1 MTNKRVLGIAGVL
14 AAVLALGAVGFAI
27 GRQAGGDDG
36 SPPAAAA
43 GTPAAPAAAATPAP
57 GTATATP
64 PGSARVDPY
73 TGLPLD
79 PDTSKPHWFVPYMDA
94 ELKFPYFEGVVAG
107 ITISYEWALDA
118 GRDRKAD
125 PCAPYREVYDLEAA
139 RGSKVEIRRPTARP
153 FLEADTVSV
162 IICNDGTPVAAE
174 ASFEYPSDPAR
185 KIYGGSV
192 LVDREVTD
200 SPVITPFWRAHRV
213 KEVVVAGRPAVMAVS
228 PLPHLEFGLT
238 GLAAYHDGVLTQ
250 IYAFNLTER
259 DLLAVAEELL
269 R

>member
-1 MTNKRVLGIAGVL
+1 MTKKRVLAIAGTLAGVL
-14 AAVLALGAVGFAI
+14 ALGVVGFAI

-64 PGSARVDPY
+64 QAPAGVDPY

-107 ITISYEWALDA
+107 ITISYQWALDA
-118 GRDRKAD
+118 GRDEKAD
-125 PCAPYREVYDLEAA
+125 PCAPYRHAYDLEAA

-185 KIYGGSV
+185 KIYGGNFV
-192 LVDREVTD
+192 VTRYVTER
-200 SPVITPFWRAHRV
+200 PVISPFWRAHRV
-213 KEVVVAGRPAVMAVS
+213 KEVVVAGRPAAMAVS
-228 PLPHLEFGLT
+228 PLPHLEFGLS

>member
-1 MTNKRVLGIAGVL
+1 MTKKRVLGIAGML
-14 AAVLALGAVGFAI
+14 AAVLALGAVGFAV

-43 GTPAAPAAAATPAP
+43 GTPAAPAAAAAP

-64 PGSARVDPY
+64 TGSAGVDPY

-79 PDTSKPHWFVPYMDA
+79 PDTSQPLWYVPYQEA

-107 ITISYEWALDA
+107 ITITHQWTLDA
-118 GRDRKAD
+118 GRDEKAD
-125 PCAPYREVYDLEAA
+125 PCAPVRHAYDLEAA

-153 FLEADTVSV
+153 FLEADTVTV

-174 ASFEYPSDPAR
+174 ASFEYPSDPVR
-185 KIYGGSV
+185 KIYGGRV
-192 LVDREVTD
+192 LVTRYVTER
-200 SPVITPFWRAHRV
+200 PVISPYWRAHRV
-213 KEVVVAGRPAVMAVS
+213 KEVVVAGQPAAMAVS
-228 PLPHLEFGLT
+228 PLPHLEFGLS
-238 GLAAYHDGVLTQ
+238 GLAAYRGGVLTQ
-250 IYAFNLTER
+250 IYAFSLTER

>member
-14 AAVLALGAVGFAI
+14 AAVLALGAIGFAI

-36 SPPAAAA
+36 LPPAAAA

-57 GTATATP
+57 GTATAIP
-64 PGSARVDPY
+64 QAPAGVDPY

-79 PDTSKPHWFVPYMDA
+79 PDTSKPLWYEPYYEA

-107 ITISYEWALDA
+107 ITITHQWALDA
-118 GRDRKAD
+118 REDERVSR
-125 PCAPYREVYDLEAA
+125 CAPIREVNNLDAA
-139 RGSKVEIRRPTARP
+139 RGTKVEIRRPTVLP
-153 FLEADTVSV
+153 FSEPGGAVV
-162 IICNDGTPVAAE
+162 FCADGTPVIAE
-174 ASFEYPSDPAR
+174 ASFVYPSDPAR

-192 LVDREVTD
+192 DVTRYVTER
-200 SPVITPFWRAHRV
+200 PVISPFWRAHRV

-228 PLPHLEFGLT
+228 PLPHLEFGLS
-238 GLAAYHDGVLTQ
+238 GLAAYHDGVLTK